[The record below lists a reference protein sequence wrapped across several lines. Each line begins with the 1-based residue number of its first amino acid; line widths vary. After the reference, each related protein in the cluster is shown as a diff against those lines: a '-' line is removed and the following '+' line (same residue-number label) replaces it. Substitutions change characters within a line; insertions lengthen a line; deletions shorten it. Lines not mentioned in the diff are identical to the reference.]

1 MIEGLITQDAI
12 LHLGRA
18 LSLEDAERIRIALA
32 RLEGIESIQ
41 TEGEVVSLVFYPEI
55 FSLSLICEQLKR
67 LGYEPIQEKK
77 ERNPFRRLM
86 GNLAESN
93 RKNFGSER
101 LDCCTINRKFRRH

>member
-1 MIEGLITQDAI
+1 MIEGLIMQYAV
-12 LHLGRA
+12 LHLKRE
-18 LSLEDAERIRIALA
+18 LSPEDAERIRTALA
-32 RLEGIESIQ
+32 SLEGIESFQ
-41 TEGEVVSLVFYPEI
+41 TESEVVYLVFYPEI
-55 FSLSLICEQLKR
+55 FSLSIIYEQLKR
-67 LGYEPIQEKK
+67 LGYEPVKEGR